1 MRIVLET
8 VCNGFRF
15 QTHENIILYLDVENE
30 LKSAVRIEYDE
41 GQNMSIVQILK
52 AVFKLLDVRFTLF

>member
-15 QTHENIILYLDVENE
+15 QTHENIILYLDIKNK
-30 LKSAVRIEYDE
+30 LKSVRIEYDE

-52 AVFKLLDVRFTLF
+52 AVFKLLDVRFILF